1 MQLGWFLGRLL
12 GTILKAGLP
21 LLKNVLERLA
31 KKVLIPLGLI
41 ASASTTAI
49 DATIQKKSFGSET
62 TLIIS
67 NEEIDDLMKIV
78 KCLKDAYLLITSL
91 IQTIENEAKKHK
103 GRFGGMLLGTSDA
116 RLSRNMLGGKEA
128 IAPTTAKITI
138 KGGEGA
144 IR

>member
-1 MQLGWFLGRLL
+1 M
-12 GTILKAGLP
+12 IAS
-21 LLKNVLERLA
+21 
-31 KKVLIPLGLI
+31 GLI

-49 DATIQKKSFGSET
+49 DAAIQEKSFGSET

-67 NEEIDDLMKIV
+67 NEEIDDPTKTV

-91 IQTIENEAKKHK
+91 IQTIENEAKEQK
-103 GRFGGMLLGTSDA
+103 GRFGGILLGTLDA
-116 RLSRNMLGGKEA
+116 KLLRNMFGRTEA
-128 IAPTTAKITI
+128 IAPTTGKIKI